1 MLSRTRAISVDF
13 RVPGFEKPFIP
24 KQPHFL
30 ANDTKGLRAS
40 RRLPSLGIGSLTDM
54 KLASNLEGAAATR
67 RATCCVLRAACCV
80 HCLGLLLIAQ
90 RPSRVAKGP
99 GPEFYRHQTRGKRG
113 KRGGE
118 KRERAGESRE
128 RGPEAE
134 IRPLSYRS

>member
-67 RATCCVLRAACCV
+67 RATCDVLRAACIVSDC
-80 HCLGLLLIAQ
+80 CSLLKG
-90 RPSRVAKGP
+90 RPGVAKGP